1 VIVSSPVLGV
11 ISADVNCQ
19 AAVPNVISQ
28 IVATDNCTP
37 VNGLVITQNP
47 VAGTLVGLGQNTITV
62 TVTDASGNPTSRAL
76 NFSVADTTPPS
87 VLAVPGPLTLGVSA
101 NCQVAAPNVL
111 AAIVAADNC
120 TPANQLILTQ
130 IPAAGSP
137 LGLGHHEIN
146 VSITDAS
153 GNSATTNV
161 SVTVVDSTAPSIL
174 SAPAS
179 VMISCHAAVPN
190 VVPAIV
196 AADNCTPANQLVI
209 MQSPTAGSV
218 VPAGQNMITVTVTDL
233 YGNSATRD
241 VALIVAD
248 TTAPTINSATAT
260 PNMLSPPNHQM
271 VPLTISVSVSDSC
284 DPAPTGKII
293 GVSCNETSDPR
304 DVQITGDL
312 TLNLAATRNPAGG
325 GRVYT
330 ITIRCSD
337 ASGNNSDS
345 MVTVTVP
352 KGNDGKL

>member
-1 VIVSSPVLGV
+1 VIP
-11 ISADVNCQ
+11 
-19 AAVPNVISQ
+19 
-28 IVATDNCTP
+28 
-37 VNGLVITQNP
+37 
-47 VAGTLVGLGQNTITV
+47 
-62 TVTDASGNPTSRAL
+62 
-76 NFSVADTTPPS
+76 
-87 VLAVPGPLTLGVSA
+87 
-101 NCQVAAPNVL
+101 
-111 AAIVAADNC
+111 
-120 TPANQLILTQ
+120 
-130 IPAAGSP
+130 
-137 LGLGHHEIN
+137 E
-146 VSITDAS
+146 
-153 GNSATTNV
+153 
-161 SVTVVDSTAPSIL
+161 
-174 SAPAS
+174 
-179 VMISCHAAVPN
+179 
-190 VVPAIV
+190 IV

-209 MQSPTAGSV
+209 TQSPAAGSV
-218 VPAGQNMITVTVTDL
+218 IAAGQNMITVTVTDF

-248 TTAPTINSATAT
+248 TTAPTINSVTAT

-271 VPLTISVSVSDSC
+271 VPVTISVSASDSC
-284 DPAPTGKII
+284 DPAPAGKII